1 MFHSESMPLTVAA
14 GIAGRKRTNAHTA
27 NARRRTN
34 PASQFLGRSLRNP
47 AVSLGIFLGA
57 CFSAAGLAWL
67 LLANRVASLDQFA
80 FERNLSLAAAFGL
93 LGLVPT
99 CRFRRSPASSFLCG
113 IIAWGILSATYSA
126 AELYF
131 PPLGARL
138 GAFHLFVFGAALL
151 GLLPV
156 SAWVLNLVILLRKRS
171 FR

>member
-1 MFHSESMPLTVAA
+1 MLHSESMPLAV
-14 GIAGRKRTNAHTA
+14 GIPGRKRRNAQTT
-27 NARRRTN
+27 NARRRTD
-34 PASQFLGRSLRNP
+34 PASQLWGRSIRNP

-67 LLANRVASLDQFA
+67 LLANRVSYLDRFA
-80 FERNLSLAAAFGL
+80 FERNLSLAVAFGL

-113 IIAWGILSATYSA
+113 IIAWAILSATYSA

-131 PPLGARL
+131 PPLGVRL

-156 SAWVLNLVILLRKRS
+156 SAWVLNLVLLLRKRS